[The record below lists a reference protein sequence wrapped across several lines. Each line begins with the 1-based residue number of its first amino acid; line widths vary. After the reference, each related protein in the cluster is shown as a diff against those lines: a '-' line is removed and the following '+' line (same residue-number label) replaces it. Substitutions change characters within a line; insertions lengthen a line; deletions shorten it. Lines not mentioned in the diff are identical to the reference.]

1 MEPTVSEDT
10 ILTCPKCGTKMT
22 VIKESSAEI
31 RVRVDSDKLPAKCC
45 QSFATGNASKL
56 GWFLTTPKPPVPA
69 GG

>member
-1 MEPTVSEDT
+1 MSEDE
-10 ILTCPKCGTKMT
+10 ILTCGTCGTKMI
-22 VIKESSAEI
+22 VLRRSLVEI

-45 QSFATGNASKL
+45 QAFATEGNKKL